1 VRAVK
6 KWGLALG
13 GGGILGLAHVGVI
26 QVLEELGLGPS
37 VITGTSAGAIVAG
50 LYAAGVDISGLEDVT
65 TRALT
70 HEEEPVDIPV
80 LAASTGINAMGFSG
94 LIGGSVIEKALDRF
108 ARGINLEDA
117 RIPVAL
123 VSVDIVTG
131 GIVVFTNSPPR
142 SRTMIQ
148 ALGMAGRTYVTD
160 AKLSEAIRASI
171 SVPGVFKPKSFGPW
185 LLVDGGI
192 RDMVPVY
199 EARRMGAEEVVAVDL
214 SLHVEKPQSPGN
226 AVSILSRSF
235 QLASR
240 ENTQR
245 NINEHASITLQ
256 PDVYESG
263 LPTPAK
269 CKTLIRAGRECAEKH
284 IPRIMSMLS

>member
-1 VRAVK
+1 MK

-26 QVLEELGLGPS
+26 QVLEQLGLGPS

-50 LYAAGVDISGLEDVT
+50 LYAAGVDLSGLEDIT
-65 TRALT
+65 TKALT
-70 HEEEPVDIPV
+70 QEEEPIDVPF
-80 LAASTGINAMGFSG
+80 LAASTGITAMGFSG
-94 LIGGSVIEKALDRF
+94 LIGGNFIEKAIDKFTHGATLR
-108 ARGINLEDA
+108 DA

-123 VSVDIVTG
+123 MSVDIVTG
-131 GIVVFTNSPPR
+131 GIVVFTNSPPW
-142 SRTMIQ
+142 SRTMTQ

-171 SVPGVFKPKSFGPW
+171 SVPGVFKPKQFRSW
-185 LLVDGGI
+185 SLVDGGI

-214 SLHVEKPQSPGN
+214 SLHVEKPQAASN

-235 QLASR
+235 ALASR
-240 ENTQR
+240 ESTER

-263 LPTPAK
+263 LPTPTK
-269 CKTLIRAGRECAEKH
+269 CKGLIQAGRECAERH
-284 IPRIMSMLS
+284 IPRIKAMLV

>member
-1 VRAVK
+1 MK

-13 GGGILGLAHVGVI
+13 GGGILGLAHIGVI
-26 QVLEELGLGPS
+26 QVLEQLGLGPS

-50 LYAAGVDISGLEDVT
+50 LYAAGVDLSGLEDITVKT
-65 TRALT
+65 LT
-70 HEEEPVDIPV
+70 HEEEPVEVPV
-80 LAASTGINAMGFSG
+80 LAASTGITAMGFSG
-94 LIGGSVIEKALDRF
+94 LIAGNFIEKTIDKF
-108 ARGINLEDA
+108 TRGIWLKDA
-117 RIPVAL
+117 RMPVAL
-123 VSVDIVTG
+123 MSVDIITG

-142 SRTMIQ
+142 SQTMVQ

-171 SVPGVFKPKSFGPW
+171 SVPGVFKPKEFGPW
-185 LLVDGGI
+185 SLVDGGI

-214 SLHVEKPQSPGN
+214 SLHVEKPQVPGN

-240 ENTQR
+240 ESTER

-263 LPTPAK
+263 IPTPTK
-269 CKTLIRAGRECAEKH
+269 CKALIRAGRECAKKH
-284 IPRIMSMLS
+284 IPRIMSMLA